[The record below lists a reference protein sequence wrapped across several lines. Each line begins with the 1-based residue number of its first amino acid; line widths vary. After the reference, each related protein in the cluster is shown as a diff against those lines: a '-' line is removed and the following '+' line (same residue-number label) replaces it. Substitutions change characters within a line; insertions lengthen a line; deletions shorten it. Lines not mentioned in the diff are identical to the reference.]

1 MGGTLLV
8 RPKWWRLGAVIAG
21 LSLAALPA
29 AVPNRPPELSQ
40 VGKPGELEAARILEQ
55 FRQAGIAGSFYLAIE
70 LRSLPR
76 RGEERIFPGRLW
88 GGREASGPVFR
99 LEVEDGQGGSRRLI
113 LRNGVE
119 GGVWRWAGSQV
130 EQVAPAGAV
139 APLFP
144 GVEVSAFD
152 LQMPFLYWPE
162 AQLEKLARAF
172 GRPAYS
178 YLFKSPPGFLAQ
190 GGGFA
195 AARAYL
201 DTQFNALMQTELV
214 AANGSV
220 LKTFYLVSLKKVGE
234 QYVPRQADYRNE
246 VTRDKTRF
254 QVTGAALNLSVPAGA
269 FAPASL
275 AEAWAP
281 PAAAL
286 ILPVE

>member
-1 MGGTLLV
+1 M
-8 RPKWWRLGAVIAG
+8 
-21 LSLAALPA
+21 
-29 AVPNRPPELSQ
+29 
-40 VGKPGELEAARILEQ
+40 GKPDDVEAARILEQ
-55 FRQAGIAGSFYLAIE
+55 FLQAGIAGSFYLAIE
-70 LRSLPR
+70 LRALPR
-76 RGEERIFPGRLW
+76 RGEERVFPGRLW

-99 LEVEDGQGGSRRLI
+99 LEIEDGQGGSRRLI

-130 EQVAPAGAV
+130 EQVAAAAAI

-178 YLFKSPPGFLAQ
+178 YLFKAPPAFLEQ

-214 AANGSV
+214 AANGGV

-269 FAPASL
+269 FVPASL
-275 AEAWAP
+275 AEAWTP